1 MITIDLQKALGII
14 DHQILLKKMK
24 HLHFFK
30 KVFAWF
36 KSYFCK
42 RRFEISSSTSYSNPS
57 NLLCS
62 VPHRAILGTL
72 WFLLYITDWHK
83 AVSRDSLLYAD
94 GNCIVFQRKRVIEIE
109 KQLIRN
115 LSSLFGKFVDNKLS
129 KHFGKNKTKTILF
142 VTTHKL

>member
-14 DHQILLKKMK
+14 DHQILLEKMK

-42 RRFEISSSTSYSNPS
+42 RRFEISSNTSYSNPS

-94 GNCIVFQRKRVIEIE
+94 GNCIVFQHKRVIKIE
-109 KQLIRN
+109 KQLIRDF
-115 LSSLFGKFVDNKLS
+115 SGLFGKFVDNKLS
-129 KHFGKNKTKTILF
+129 IHFGKNKTNNNIICC
-142 VTTHKL
+142 

>member
-42 RRFEISSSTSYSNPS
+42 RRFEISSNTSYSNPS

-72 WFLLYITDWHK
+72 WFLLYITDQHK

-94 GNCIVFQRKRVIEIE
+94 GNCIVFQHKRVIKIE
-109 KQLIRN
+109 KQLIRDF
-115 LSSLFGKFVDNKLS
+115 SSFCDLVVDNKS
-129 KHFGKNKTKTILF
+129 SIHFGEDKTVNTIWY
-142 VTTHKL
+142 